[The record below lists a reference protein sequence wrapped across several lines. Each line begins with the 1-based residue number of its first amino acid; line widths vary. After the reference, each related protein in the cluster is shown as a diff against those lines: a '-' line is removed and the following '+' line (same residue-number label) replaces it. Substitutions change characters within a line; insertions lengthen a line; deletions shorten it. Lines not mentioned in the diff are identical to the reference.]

1 MTDVVLGILAVLAGA
16 VFCFRGLPAMRIVI
30 AFWGAF
36 AGFGLGAALVAA
48 IGGDSYLSTALGWVV
63 GVLVAILFAVL
74 AYLYYA
80 VAVVLAMASA
90 GFALGAGATVALGV
104 TWNWVIVLVGV
115 LIGIALAVFALAVD
129 LPAMLL
135 VIVSALGGAVA
146 IVGGAMLL
154 TGVLDAADFGHAS
167 ITRTIDDDWWW
178 YAFYLLLAVAGV
190 VAQLRFLGRERS
202 LRAQWQRA
210 PERHQTA

>member
-1 MTDVVLGILAVLAGA
+1 MTDVVLGILAVSAGA

-48 IGGDSYLSTALGWVV
+48 IGGDSYLSTALGWIV

-104 TWNWVIVLVGV
+104 TWNWVIALVGV
-115 LIGIALAVFALAVD
+115 LIGIALAVLALAVD

-190 VAQLRFLGRERS
+190 VAQVRFLGRERS

-210 PERHQTA
+210 PERDQTA

>member
-63 GVLVAILFAVL
+63 GILVAILFAVL

-80 VAVVLAMASA
+80 VAVSSRWRRPDSHSA
-90 GFALGAGATVALGV
+90 
-104 TWNWVIVLVGV
+104 
-115 LIGIALAVFALAVD
+115 
-129 LPAMLL
+129 
-135 VIVSALGGAVA
+135 
-146 IVGGAMLL
+146 
-154 TGVLDAADFGHAS
+154 
-167 ITRTIDDDWWW
+167 
-178 YAFYLLLAVAGV
+178 
-190 VAQLRFLGRERS
+190 
-202 LRAQWQRA
+202 RARRWRW
-210 PERHQTA
+210 E

>member
-115 LIGIALAVFALAVD
+115 LIGIALAVLALAVD

-167 ITRTIDDDWWW
+167 ITRTIDDDWWC
-178 YAFYLLLAVAGV
+178 AFYLLLAVAGV
-190 VAQLRFLGRERS
+190 VAQLRFLRRERS